1 MENLDLTKTCTRQN
15 RLLEEKENHLNE
27 INQKTEELRMMHP
40 NRMID
45 SEKLAIQIQEV
56 FQIYFPEPVN
66 TKYFEFTLDI
76 QFMKE
81 QTTIIVD
88 SSMKTF
94 DDMLDLVGRYYS
106 LIPEL
111 IYFQDYHH
119 NLFLHDM
126 DIRESLFNNYFE
138 YFMEFVPKVY
148 IVLINN
154 LTFDEIIQSGQK
166 EGFIDISS
174 MRFEN
179 AKKDLLFEELELLE
193 HGRDLQ
199 INSSSVRRI
208 FISPSRKGKS
218 KAVIVNEDDTNTQNN
233 KPINSNENCRNKVRW
248 LFRFLINCL
257 FFFLFYMFQINERPQ
272 NLMLS
277 LQ

>member
-1 MENLDLTKTCTRQN
+1 
-15 RLLEEKENHLNE
+15 
-27 INQKTEELRMMHP
+27 
-40 NRMID
+40 
-45 SEKLAIQIQEV
+45 
-56 FQIYFPEPVN
+56 
-66 TKYFEFTLDI
+66 
-76 QFMKE
+76 
-81 QTTIIVD
+81 
-88 SSMKTF
+88 
-94 DDMLDLVGRYYS
+94 
-106 LIPEL
+106 
-111 IYFQDYHH
+111 
-119 NLFLHDM
+119 M

>member
-1 MENLDLTKTCTRQN
+1 
-15 RLLEEKENHLNE
+15 
-27 INQKTEELRMMHP
+27 MMHP
-40 NRMID
+40 NRSID
-45 SEKLAIQIQEV
+45 NDKLALQIQEI
-56 FQIYFPEPVN
+56 FQFYFPE
-66 TKYFEFTLDI
+66 TLKERYFEFTLEI
-76 QFMKE
+76 HFMKE
-81 QTTIIVD
+81 YTTIVVD
-88 SSMKTF
+88 SSMRTF
-94 DDMLDLVGRYYS
+94 TDMLEIVGRYYS
-106 LIPEL
+106 LVPEL

-119 NLFLHDM
+119 NLLLLDM

-138 YFMEFVPKVY
+138 YFLEFVPKVY

-154 LTFDEIIQSGQK
+154 LTFDEIIRYGQK
-166 EGFIDISS
+166 EGFLDISS
-174 MRFEN
+174 MRLAE

-199 INSSSVRRI
+199 INSTSVRRI

-218 KAVIVNEDDTNTQNN
+218 KAIIVNEDEASQTTN
-233 KPINSNENCRNKVRW
+233 KPKNPNEIENCRNKVRW
-248 LFRFLINCL
+248 LFRLLINCL